1 MMKNKNSQKES
12 RKILKDALNNLTN
25 DEIIEILKKKI
36 EIEGVEFN
44 NLAAL
49 IDNDEVDLPDFIR
62 IEEVRKFLEE

>member
-62 IEEVRKFLEE
+62 IKEVRKFLEE

>member
-25 DEIIEILKKKI
+25 DDILEILKKR
-36 EIEGVEFN
+36 IEGVEFN
-44 NLAAL
+44 NLAPP

>member
-25 DEIIEILKKKI
+25 DDILEILKKR
-36 EIEGVEFN
+36 IEGVEFN
-44 NLAAL
+44 KLAPP

>member
-25 DEIIEILKKKI
+25 DEIIEFLKKKI

-62 IEEVRKFLEE
+62 IKEVRKFLEE

>member
-25 DEIIEILKKKI
+25 DEILEILKKKI
-36 EIEGVEFN
+36 KGVEFN
-44 NLAAL
+44 KLAAL
-49 IDNDEVDLPDFIR
+49 IDNDEVDMPDFIS

>member
-25 DEIIEILKKKI
+25 DEILEILKKR
-36 EIEGVEFN
+36 IEGVEFN
-44 NLAAL
+44 NLASP

>member
-1 MMKNKNSQKES
+1 MKNKNSQKES

>member
-1 MMKNKNSQKES
+1 MKNKNSQKES

-62 IEEVRKFLEE
+62 IKEVRKFLEE